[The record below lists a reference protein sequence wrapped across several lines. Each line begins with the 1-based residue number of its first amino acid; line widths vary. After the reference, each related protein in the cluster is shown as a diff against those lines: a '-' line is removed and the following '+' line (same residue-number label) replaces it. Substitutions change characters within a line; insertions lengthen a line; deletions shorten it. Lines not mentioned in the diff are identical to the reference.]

1 MKLMDTQNII
11 EMLHITK
18 EFPGIIANDDIAL
31 QLRHGEIHALLGEN
45 GAGKSTLMKVLS
57 GVYTRDSGEVKIF
70 GKPQGDLTPKLAQE
84 LGVTF
89 YLAMGVDACLAIYP
103 QSTWDRFTEKF
114 SSLPMSQ
121 SKAMRPLFANAA
133 KCELDSQGRIVI
145 PQKLRRYSGLDKD
158 VVILGVN
165 DRAEI
170 WSADAW
176 QAQEEEEMTPEKMS
190 ACMEALGF

>member
-1 MKLMDTQNII
+1 MTGTYEHSIDAKGRLFIPAKLR
-11 EMLHITK
+11 E
-18 EFPGIIANDDIAL
+18 
-31 QLRHGEIHALLGEN
+31 
-45 GAGKSTLMKVLS
+45 
-57 GVYTRDSGEVKIF
+57 
-70 GKPQGDLTPKLAQE
+70 E

-145 PQKLRRYSGLDKD
+145 PQKLRRYGCQRPGGDLERGRMAGPGGGRDDAGEDVGLYGGAW
-158 VVILGVN
+158 IL
-165 DRAEI
+165 I
-170 WSADAW
+170 
-176 QAQEEEEMTPEKMS
+176 
-190 ACMEALGF
+190 